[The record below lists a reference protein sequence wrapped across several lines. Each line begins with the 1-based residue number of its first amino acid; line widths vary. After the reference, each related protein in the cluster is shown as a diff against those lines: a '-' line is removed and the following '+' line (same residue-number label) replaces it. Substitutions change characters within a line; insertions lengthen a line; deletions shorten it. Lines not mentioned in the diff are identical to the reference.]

1 MKKKDD
7 IVILE
12 PGDKLFRYGLNS
24 TFPDQWDSNEHSIE
38 YFSEEYGH
46 KNQIGAFFFYD
57 NKTAALQVLSAA
69 IDKQKRNGKLITVA
83 TISTTEV
90 TKEITLLDLESG
102 INTCTQMLT
111 CLYNLGIDVVTDD
124 FYNYHDKEKFSSIRE
139 QFMKLYSNNWR
150 ERISAATAVD
160 SFFHSL
166 PPFLGQSLTD
176 FGNGQVFKKLLLD
189 KCLDGYVF
197 MEEFSSNTYCLF
209 SSDYI
214 SVPEHRLVD
223 ISNGIV

>member
-1 MKKKDD
+1 
-7 IVILE
+7 
-12 PGDKLFRYGLNS
+12 
-24 TFPDQWDSNEHSIE
+24 
-38 YFSEEYGH
+38 
-46 KNQIGAFFFYD
+46 
-57 NKTAALQVLSAA
+57 
-69 IDKQKRNGKLITVA
+69 
-83 TISTTEV
+83 
-90 TKEITLLDLESG
+90 
-102 INTCTQMLT
+102 
-111 CLYNLGIDVVTDD
+111 
-124 FYNYHDKEKFSSIRE
+124 
-139 QFMKLYSNNWR
+139 MKLYSNNWR

-197 MEEFSSNTYCLF
+197 MEEFSSNTYCVF